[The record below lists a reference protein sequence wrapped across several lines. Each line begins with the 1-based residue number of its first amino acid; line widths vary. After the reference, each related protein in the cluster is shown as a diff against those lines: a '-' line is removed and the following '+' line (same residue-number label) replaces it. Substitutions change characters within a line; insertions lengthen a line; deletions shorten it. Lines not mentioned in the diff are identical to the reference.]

1 MTFRILPGANANI
14 QELGHKKLGVMQP
27 YFFPYLG
34 YFQLINEV
42 DIFVL
47 YDKVSYRK
55 SSWINRNRI
64 KDKGTSQPVL
74 LTVPVEHPKCNVLI
88 EKVRIIE
95 NNDWKAKVKNLIYY
109 NYKKAPF
116 FDEIFD
122 FIADLIFNDEKS
134 LHKYNGHIIFEIC
147 KKLGIQTPIVIEN
160 ESHEQVEADLSTMSS
175 ADGML
180 KQHRIVKL
188 CSLYNAKD
196 YINPINGMSLYDFDF
211 FERYRKQLHFI
222 ESQPIAYPQFFQ
234 PFLENMSIIDV
245 LMHNGFD
252 GTKELLEYR
261 KLHHHGPH

>member
-1 MTFRILPGANANI
+1 MVFTTHSGASAYI
-14 QELGHKKLGVMQP
+14 HWLGQKKLGAMQP

-74 LTVPVEHPKCNVLI
+74 LTVPVQHPKCTMPI
-88 EKVRIIE
+88 AKVRITE
-95 NNDWKAKVKNLIYY
+95 NDDWKAKVKNLIYY

-122 FIADLIFNDEKS
+122 FIVDLIFNDEKS
-134 LHKYNGHIIFEIC
+134 LHKYNSHIILKIC
-147 KKLGIQTPIVIEN
+147 ERLGIQASIVIEN
-160 ESHEQVEADLSTMSS
+160 EAHEQVEADLSTISN

-188 CSLYNAKD
+188 CSLYDAKD

-211 FERYRKQLHFI
+211 FERNNKQLHFI
-222 ESQPIAYPQFFQ
+222 EAEPIEYPQFFH
-234 PFLENMSIIDV
+234 PYLENMSIIDV

-252 GTKELLEYR
+252 GTKELLQYR
-261 KLHHHGPH
+261 KLIHHGPH